1 MTASATGRHRA
12 SLRPST
18 PLSTLSSAVTDGV
31 GTLGRGGVVIAMS
44 SGLVATMGL
53 PAQAVTSASSH
64 PDAAKP
70 AAAPAAPVV
79 GVEAA
84 LLSLPTTLA
93 SGAALTAPATAT
105 VSFDRGAF
113 TAAPASVPAPVR
125 RTTTSR
131 STTRTSRV
139 TAVVSHFGSSKGS
152 SVVALA
158 ARYLG
163 VPYLFGGET
172 PGGWDCSGAMLYIF
186 GLVGIHLPRT
196 ANDQMLATTRISS
209 SQARAG
215 DLVFFI
221 SGGRA
226 YHVGL
231 YAGNGMIFDAGRTG
245 EVFQK
250 RAIWTSSVVYTRVT
264 G

>member
-1 MTASATGRHRA
+1 
-12 SLRPST
+12 
-18 PLSTLSSAVTDGV
+18 
-31 GTLGRGGVVIAMS
+31 VVIAMS

-53 PAQAVTSASSH
+53 PAQAVSAAASH
-64 PDAAKP
+64 PDAAKQ
-70 AAAPAAPVV
+70 AAAP
-79 GVEAA
+79 
-84 LLSLPTTLA
+84 
-93 SGAALTAPATAT
+93 
-105 VSFDRGAF
+105 
-113 TAAPASVPAPVR
+113 VR
-125 RTTTSR
+125 QTTTSTSR
-131 STTRTSRV
+131 SSTRSSRTS
-139 TAVVSHFGSSKGS
+139 AVVAGFGSAKGAS
-152 SVVALA
+152 LTALA

-163 VPYLFGGET
+163 VPYVFGGES
-172 PGGWDCSGAMLYIF
+172 PSGWDCSGAMVYIF

-209 SQARAG
+209 SQAGPG

-231 YAGNGMIFDAGRTG
+231 YAGNGMIFDAGRSG

>member
-1 MTASATGRHRA
+1 VTASATGRHRA
-12 SLRPST
+12 PLRPST
-18 PLSTLSSAVTDGV
+18 PLTTLSSAVTDGV

-53 PAQAVTSASSH
+53 RAQAVSAAASH

-70 AAAPAAPVV
+70 AAAPAAPVA
-79 GVEAA
+79 GAEAA
-84 LLSLPTTLA
+84 LLTTLPTALA
-93 SGAALTAPATAT
+93 GGAALTAPATAT
-105 VSFDRGAF
+105 VSFDRGVF
-113 TAAPASVPAPVR
+113 TAAPAAAPVR
-125 RTTTSR
+125 QTTTSR
-131 STTRTSRV
+131 SSTRSSRTS
-139 TAVVSHFGSSKGS
+139 AVVAGFGSAKGA
-152 SVVALA
+152 SVAALA

-163 VPYLFGGET
+163 VPYLFGGES
-172 PGGWDCSGAMLYIF
+172 PSGWDCSGAMLYIF

-196 ANDQMLATTRISS
+196 ANEQMLATTRISS
-209 SQARAG
+209 SQAEPG

>member
-1 MTASATGRHRA
+1 VTASATGRHRA
-12 SLRPST
+12 PLRPST
-18 PLSTLSSAVTDGV
+18 PLTTLSSAVTDGV
-31 GTLGRGGVVIAMS
+31 GTIGRGGVVIAMS

-53 PAQAVTSASSH
+53 PAQAVSAAASH
-64 PDAAKP
+64 PDAAK
-70 AAAPAAPVV
+70 AAAPAAPVT
-79 GVEAA
+79 GAEAA
-84 LLSLPTTLA
+84 LLTTLPTALA
-93 SGAALTAPATAT
+93 GGAALTAPATAT
-105 VSFDRGAF
+105 VSFDRGVF
-113 TAAPASVPAPVR
+113 TAAPAAAPVR
-125 RTTTSR
+125 RVTTSR
-131 STTRTSRV
+131 SSTRTSRT
-139 TAVVSHFGSSKGS
+139 TAVVSGFGSAKGA

-163 VPYLFGGET
+163 VPYLFGGES
-172 PGGWDCSGAMLYIF
+172 PSGWDCSGAMVYIF

-196 ANDQMLATTRISS
+196 ANEQMLATTRISS
-209 SQARAG
+209 SQAAPG

-231 YAGNGMIFDAGRTG
+231 YAGNGMIFDAGRSG

>member
-1 MTASATGRHRA
+1 
-12 SLRPST
+12 
-18 PLSTLSSAVTDGV
+18 VTDGV

-53 PAQAVTSASSH
+53 PAQAVTAAASH

-70 AAAPAAPVV
+70 AAAPVV
-79 GVEAA
+79 GAEAA
-84 LLSLPTTLA
+84 LLSLPATLA

-105 VSFDRGAF
+105 VSFDRGVF

-125 RTTTSR
+125 RAATSR
-131 STTRTSRV
+131 SSTRTSRV
-139 TAVVSHFGSSKGS
+139 TTVVSGFGSAKGA
-152 SVVALA
+152 SVAALA

-231 YAGNGMIFDAGRTG
+231 YAGNGMLFDAGRTG